1 MKIMAFGDS
10 KYKRIAHN
18 WALYLHRHGIE
29 NYTIYSLDQDI
40 YDYLVENEIN
50 TELLPLDIFEG
61 GDHLWNW
68 RKRLKL
74 IFKLLNEGIN
84 VLHSDLDAIWLKNP
98 LIFIEKDYDIVASTG
113 TFPQNIYEKIGYTLC
128 MGWIYYKSSTIVKQ
142 LFENILNKD
151 IQVKFD
157 DQIEFNLEL
166 FNSTEYEDLKLKT
179 LDQSIV
185 SRKQSQDN
193 NAYVHHPLS
202 EKSINREKLLK
213 DKNLWILK

>member
-1 MKIMAFGDS
+1 MKIIAFGNS
-10 KYKRIAHN
+10 RYKRIAHN

-29 NYTIYSLDQDI
+29 NYTVYSLDQDI
-40 YDYLVENEIN
+40 YDYLVKNKIN
-50 TELLPLDIFEG
+50 TELLPLDIFKG
-61 GDHLWNW
+61 GDHLWRW
-68 RKRLKL
+68 RKRLKF
-74 IFKLLNEGIN
+74 IFKLLNENIN
-84 VLHSDLDAIWLKNP
+84 VLHSDLDAVWLKNP

-166 FNSTEYEDLKLKT
+166 FNSTEYENLKLKT

-185 SRKQSQDN
+185 SRKQSHDN
-193 NAYVHHPLS
+193 NTYVHHPLS
-202 EKSINREKLLK
+202 QKSINREKFLK

>member
-1 MKIMAFGDS
+1 MKIISFGNYR
-10 KYKRIAHN
+10 YKRIAHN
-18 WALYLHRHGIE
+18 WALYLQRHKIE

-50 TELLPLDIFEG
+50 TELLPLDIFEEG
-61 GDHLWNW
+61 AHLWDW
-68 RKRLKL
+68 RERLKF

-113 TFPQNIYEKIGYTLC
+113 TYPRNIYKKIGYTLC

-157 DQIEFNLEL
+157 DQMEFNLEL
-166 FNSTEYEDLKLKT
+166 FNSTEYENLKLKT

-185 SRKQSQDN
+185 SRAQPHDN
-193 NAYVHHPLS
+193 NTYVSHPLS
-202 EKSINREKLLK
+202 NKNIDREKLLK
-213 DKNLWILK
+213 SKNLWILE